1 MAPVSELSP
10 SGALFVDD
18 EPENVEI
25 IVDIL
30 TDTIEGPVVFAR
42 SVTEAVEQLHAHP
55 FELVVMDV
63 FIPLGDHPNRILG
76 PRASKLQDRVDHL
89 GGLVLLEEIDR
100 LSPRPRVLAH
110 TACTDHALLE
120 IFSGR
125 VEARIPKPA
134 PIDTVLRVVVDTLQ
148 S

>member
-1 MAPVSELSP
+1 MDP

-18 EPENVEI
+18 EPENVQI
-25 IVDIL
+25 LVDIL
-30 TDTIEGPVVFAR
+30 SDVVDGPVMIATT
-42 SVTEAVEQLHAHP
+42 VTEAVERLHEHN
-55 FELVVMDV
+55 FLLVVMDV
-63 FIPLGDHPNRILG
+63 FIPLGDHPNRVLG
-76 PRASKLQDRVDHL
+76 PRAARLQDKVDHL

-100 LSPRPRVLAH
+100 LVDRPKVLAH

-134 PIDTVLRVVVDTLQ
+134 PIDTALRDVLEVLRR
-148 S
+148 